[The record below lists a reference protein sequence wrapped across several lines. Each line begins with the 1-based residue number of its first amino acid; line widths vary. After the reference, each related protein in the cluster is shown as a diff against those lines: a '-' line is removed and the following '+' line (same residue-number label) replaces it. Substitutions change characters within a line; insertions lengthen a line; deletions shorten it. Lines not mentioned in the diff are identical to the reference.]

1 MIIIFVVLL
10 LGVVFVIAFN
20 ERVKIF
26 FFVKEDY

>member
-20 ERVKIF
+20 EQVNLVFNQRG
-26 FFVKEDY
+26 E